1 MAAATASIVRPDNH
15 PASYP
20 AGMAR
25 AAPHPEVAA
34 LAAAL
39 KLRFDELVDRLT
51 ERIAAEIDLYKSG
64 AVVAPDELRRSV
76 ADNFTFMLGAMS
88 TSDAPDL
95 GPPQRTGRRRAQEGV
110 PLPELLRA
118 YRLGFAFLWEELLAE
133 ARAAG
138 DGAVR
143 ALTDTAAAILAC
155 SDEYAI
161 ALTEAY
167 REAVSD
173 RILTTDRHRSALVEA
188 LVTGGM
194 SDHGPAWEV
203 AKLLDLPYEGTF
215 VAVVAENKALG
226 TEPLAG
232 AEARLAPHDVASAWR
247 LQPEQEVGVVS
258 LGRRPVELVADV
270 LGELAAGRVGVS
282 PTYSTVDH
290 TPRAVRLARIAMQN
304 LPVGAPGVARFD
316 DSPLGALVAADPS
329 AARDVV
335 QRVLGRLLA
344 LDAEDRSM
352 LLATVEAWLDAGGAA
367 TAAGHALFCHPNTV
381 RYRLRRVEELTGRS
395 VDAPRAAAE
404 LTVALQAL
412 RVFPAFADGS

>member
-1 MAAATASIVRPDNH
+1 MDGGTASIVGAD
-15 PASYP
+15 SYP

-39 KLRFDELVDRLT
+39 KLRFDELVERLV
-51 ERIAAEIDLYKSG
+51 ERIAAQIDLYGSE
-64 AVVAPDELRRSV
+64 AVVAPVELRRSV
-76 ADNFTFMLGAMS
+76 GDNFTFMLGAMS
-88 TSDAPDL
+88 TSDDPDL
-95 GPPQRTGRRRAQEGV
+95 GPPRRTGKRRAQEGV

-118 YRLGFAFLWEELLAE
+118 YRLGFTFLWEELLAE
-133 ARAAG
+133 ARATG
-138 DGAVR
+138 DSAVR

-173 RILTTDRHRSALVEA
+173 RVVTTDRHRSALVEA

-215 VAVVAENKALG
+215 VAVVAENTALG
-226 TEPLAG
+226 TEPLG
-232 AEARLAPHDVASAWR
+232 EAEARLAPHDIASAWR
-247 LQPEQEVGVVS
+247 LQPDQQVGVVS
-258 LGRRPVELVADV
+258 LGRRPVELVMGV
-270 LGELAAGRVGVS
+270 LAEPATCRVGVS
-282 PTYSTVDH
+282 PTFTPVDQA
-290 TPRAVRLARIAMQN
+290 PRAVRLARIAMQN
-304 LPVGAPGVARFD
+304 LPAGTPGVAQFD
-316 DSPLGALVAADPS
+316 DSPLGVLVAADPT

-335 QRVLGRLLA
+335 QRVFGRLLA
-344 LDAEDRSM
+344 LDAEDRSV
-352 LLATVEAWLDAGGAA
+352 LLATVEAWLDAGGSA

-395 VDAPRAAAE
+395 VDAPRAASE

-412 RVFPAFADGS
+412 RVFPALAEGS

>member
-1 MAAATASIVRPDNH
+1 MDVGTASVVGAD
-15 PASYP
+15 SYP
-20 AGMAR
+20 ATMAR
-25 AAPHPEVAA
+25 AAPHPEVAR

-51 ERIAAEIDLYKSG
+51 DRIAAEIDLYGTG
-64 AVVAPDELRRSV
+64 AVVAPAELCRSV
-76 ADNFTFMLGAMS
+76 ADNFTFMLGQMS
-88 TSDAPDL
+88 TSDDPDL
-95 GPPQRTGRRRAQEGV
+95 GPPRRTGRRRAQEGV

-118 YRLGFAFLWEELLAE
+118 YRLGFMFLWEELLAE

-143 ALTDTAAAILAC
+143 ALTDAAAVILSC
-155 SDEYAI
+155 SDDYAI

-167 REAVSD
+167 RDAVSD
-173 RILTTDRHRSALVEA
+173 RIVTTDRHRSALVEA
-188 LVTGGM
+188 LVTGGV

-203 AKLLDLPYEGTF
+203 AKLLDLPYEGAF
-215 VAVVAENKALG
+215 VAVVAENTELG

-232 AEARLAPHDVASAWR
+232 AEGRLAPHDVVSAWR
-247 LQPEQEVGVVS
+247 LQPDQQVGVVS
-258 LGRRPVELVADV
+258 LGHRPVDLVVGV
-270 LGELAAGRVGVS
+270 LGELAVGRVGVS
-282 PTYSTVDH
+282 PTYPTVDH

-304 LPVGAPGVARFD
+304 LPVGAPAVAQFD
-316 DSPLGALVAADPS
+316 DSPLGALVAADP
-329 AARDVV
+329 AVARDVV
-335 QRVLGRLLA
+335 QRVFGRLLA
-344 LDAEDRSM
+344 LDPEDRSV
-352 LLATVEAWLDAGGAA
+352 LLDTVEAWLSEGGSA

-412 RVFPAFADGS
+412 RVFPGLVGS